1 MKIDRK
7 KKKGYQADRKIMSFD
22 IKMIYIQTQALSLSY
37 KTLGE
42 LASLSWHESIQQSRC
57 SALKYTIY
65 IKYLYLIYEIIC
77 LWNINFRIAPRRKF
91 RSIDNKNQ
99 NAL

>member
-42 LASLSWHESIQQSRC
+42 LASLS
-57 SALKYTIY
+57 
-65 IKYLYLIYEIIC
+65 
-77 LWNINFRIAPRRKF
+77 
-91 RSIDNKNQ
+91 
-99 NAL
+99 